1 MLNAGIKDLAFAL
14 QLDGQGT
21 PFAFFPGDFTAEIK
35 DWLESTYVKLAVF
48 KA

>member
-1 MLNAGIKDLAFAL
+1 MLPQNIKDLAMAL

-21 PFAFFPGDFTAEIK
+21 PFAFFPGDFTIEMK
-35 DWLESTYVKLAVF
+35 DWLEETYVRLAVW